1 MKNSNIVNWGKDIS
15 EPLVSV
21 VVITYNSSQ
30 TVIETL
36 ESIKSQTYQ
45 NIELIIS
52 DDCSLDNTIELVNNW
67 LNNNNQRFVNAQ
79 LVTTDKNTGVA
90 GNINRGVLRSHGD
103 WIKSIAGDDLLI
115 PSAVENYINYVVNH
129 SEIVRMCVCDVECFS
144 TDGEVLKSTRDA
156 YKYFFEKECEPYEI
170 QRKRVMTQLVFVG
183 PTYFYSRELFNEVG
197 GYPEKYGCAE
207 EWPFVYKI
215 IRRGNRIYAINKALV
230 RYRIQYDNSLC
241 HSSSDHGMANKRY
254 FMGMYHHFFDHP
266 FKDLIREGRLLTAW
280 HYALSYWATRMQY
293 HIKSKKMRNKS
304 YLFVMLFSPL
314 FLRGLWTSV
323 LKSKA

>member
-1 MKNSNIVNWGKDIS
+1 MVTLDSKR
-15 EPLVSV
+15 EPMVSV
-21 VVITYNSSQ
+21 VVITYNSEK

-36 ESIKSQTYQ
+36 ESIKAQTYK
-45 NIELIIS
+45 NIELIVS
-52 DDCSLDNTIELVNNW
+52 DDCSKDNTLDLVNKW
-67 LNNNNQRFVNAQ
+67 LDDNKSRFINSL

-90 GNINRGVLRSHGD
+90 GNINRGIAKSQGE
-103 WIKSIAGDDLLI
+103 WIKSIAGDDLLV
-115 PSAVENYINYVVNH
+115 PSAVATYVYYVLNH
-129 SEIVRMCVCDVECFS
+129 SGIVKMCVCDVECFS

-156 YKYFFEKECEPYEI
+156 YKYFFEKECEPYKM

-183 PTYFYSRELFNEVG
+183 PTYFFSRELFNEVG

-215 IRRGNRIYAINKALV
+215 IRNGYRIYAINKALV
-230 RYRIQYDNSLC
+230 LYRIQYDSSLC
-241 HSSSDHGMANKRY
+241 HSSADHGMVNKRY

-280 HYALSYWATRMQY
+280 HYALFYWAKRINY
-293 HIKSKKMRNKS
+293 HIESEKIQRFL
-304 YLFVMLFSPL
+304 YLFIMLFSPL
-314 FLRGLWTSV
+314 CIGRNLVSK